1 MAASLRRLHH
11 IAFHVRNGDKL
22 TNDLI
27 NKYKFS
33 LFAERQTDTSRQVAL
48 KNGSAVFVVNE
59 RHNLAFLEKKGQMN
73 TLLNERVND
82 YPCNVSFEVNDVE
95 GSSKRLRN
103 QGCDIL
109 VPPTK
114 VQDRCGYVTYSVI
127 RSIVGN
133 VCHTLIDRTNYGGD
147 FLPGFGKLDNANN
160 NVRSVAV
167 GNSCDIT
174 HFDHITYA
182 CPQQCT
188 PEILEWYERM
198 FGFERFLMSSMT
210 HTVKSVTCRQSLG
223 GLSSCLLYMA
233 LEKETASS
241 YGLAYEGSRDE
252 DVDEGY
258 VITGDSIGLRLTAMQ
273 FWKCSEVGLK
283 LPSHSKKQQDCK
295 FVVAESLPQQGR
307 NQVDTFLEQHH
318 GPGIQHVGLYTPDII
333 STSRT
338 MEESGVEF
346 VSPPPAY
353 YTEVGKQKEI
363 LEAGHDPQLLSQQGI
378 LLDAELENETPQ
390 VRSQDETTNNK
401 RHLLQVF
408 TKPLFSEDTFFLEVI
423 ERRGASGFG
432 EGNIRALWRSV
443 QAYMECQKQKQTTH
457 QTKVVKM

>member
-1 MAASLRRLHH
+1 MTLKMAASLRRLHH

-22 TNDLI
+22 TNDLV
-27 NKYKFS
+27 NKYKFN
-33 LFAERQTDTSRQVAL
+33 LFAERLTSKARQVAL

-59 RHNLAFLEKKGQMN
+59 RLNLAFLDKKGQVN
-73 TLLNERVND
+73 NLLNEQVHDHRGFETFDYKNIRFEHEPEFLYDVYQSYAVNTA
-82 YPCNVSFEVNDVE
+82 CNVSFEVNDVE

-114 VQDRCGYVTYSVI
+114 VQDRCGYVTYSVVK
-127 RSIVGN
+127 SIVGN
-133 VCHTLIDRTNYGGD
+133 VCHTLIDRTNYDGD
-147 FLPGFGKLDNANN
+147 FLPGFCKINNAGN

-167 GNSCDIT
+167 GNYCDIT

-198 FGFERFLMSSMT
+198 FGFERFLM
-210 HTVKSVTCRQSLG
+210 
-223 GLSSCLLYMA
+223 
-233 LEKETASS
+233 
-241 YGLAYEGSRDE
+241 SRDE

-283 LPSHSKKQQDCK
+283 LPSHNKKQQDCK

-333 STSRT
+333 START
-338 MEESGVEF
+338 MEEAGVEF

-378 LLDAELENETPQ
+378 LLDAEVENETPQ
-390 VRSQDETTNNK
+390 VRSQDQTTNK
-401 RHLLQVF
+401 KKHLLQVF
-408 TKPLFSEDTFFLEVI
+408 TKPLFSEDTFFLELI

-443 QAYMECQKQKQTTH
+443 QAYMECQKQKQAAH
-457 QTKVVKM
+457 QTKVVKMQV